1 MKDKTTTNLTN
12 FKPSGDLGEL
22 FEKAKLHNHFNSL
35 LQDLLPP
42 QFKGLALCLV
52 EEHKATLLAPNPST
66 AYRAEKQRPALL
78 AIIQQ
83 IDGLSFI
90 KTVSIKLDKN
100 QS

>member
-1 MKDKTTTNLTN
+1 MKDKTTANLTN
-12 FKPSGDLGEL
+12 FKPSGELGEM

-35 LQDLLPP
+35 FQGLLPT
-42 QFKGLALCLV
+42 QFKGITLCLV
-52 EEHKATLLAPNPST
+52 KEQKVTLLAPNPSI
-66 AYRAEKQRPALL
+66 AYRAEKQQPALL

-83 IDGLSFI
+83 IEGLTLI

>member
-35 LQDLLPP
+35 LQGLLPP
-42 QFKGLALCLV
+42 QFKGITLCLV
-52 EEHKATLLAPNPST
+52 KEQKVTLLAPNPSI

-78 AIIQQ
+78 VIIQQ

>member
-35 LQDLLPP
+35 LQGLLPP
-42 QFKGLALCLV
+42 QFKGITLCLV
-52 EEHKATLLAPNPST
+52 KEQKVTLLAPNPSI
-66 AYRAEKQRPALL
+66 AFRAEKQRPALL
-78 AIIQQ
+78 VIIQQ

>member
-1 MKDKTTTNLTN
+1 MKDKTTANLTN
-12 FKPSGDLGEL
+12 FKPSGELGEM

-35 LQDLLPP
+35 LKDLLPP
-42 QFKGLALCLV
+42 QFKDITLCLV
-52 EEHKATLLAPNPST
+52 KGQEVVLIAPNSSI
-66 AYRAEKQRPALL
+66 AYRAEKQRPMLL

-83 IDGLSFI
+83 IEGLALI

>member
-1 MKDKTTTNLTN
+1 MKDKTTANLTN
-12 FKPSGDLGEL
+12 FKPSGELGEL
-22 FEKAKLHNHFNSL
+22 FEKAKMHNHFNSL

-42 QFKGLALCLV
+42 QFKDITLCLV
-52 EEHKATLLAPNPST
+52 KGQNVTLLAPNSSI

-83 IDGLSFI
+83 IDGLSLI